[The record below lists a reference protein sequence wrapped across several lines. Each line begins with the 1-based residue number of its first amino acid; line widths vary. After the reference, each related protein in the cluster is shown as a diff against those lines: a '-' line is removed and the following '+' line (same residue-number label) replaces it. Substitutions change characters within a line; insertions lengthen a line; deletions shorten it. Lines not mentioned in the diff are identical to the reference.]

1 MPNCSHYS
9 LFIQSHSIH
18 VHFHLIPPI
27 HVHVHALNTHTNTN
41 THTEKQIKKMTGV
54 DVSLT
59 TKAARLIQLRFV
71 DSLKRGVV
79 ERSVRKEL
87 LGTFVAKAR
96 RAYLFHLRM
105 LRRGEVP
112 FVVENARSLL
122 TEEWESGVGE
132 KYKTIYEAQAAHLP
146 PFLLYTR
153 GVHAAGMCA
162 LIRRGMDATYERAK
176 AVLREE
182 AKMAY

>member
-1 MPNCSHYS
+1 
-9 LFIQSHSIH
+9 
-18 VHFHLIPPI
+18 
-27 HVHVHALNTHTNTN
+27 
-41 THTEKQIKKMTGV
+41 MTGV

-79 ERSVRKEL
+79 ERGVRKEL